1 MQIYTRTDHV
11 RTLGK
16 LPAEARQGLRY
27 YEILALE
34 EGFTPYPPMQGAN
47 LEGRSY
53 VIVVVT
59 DWSLLFL
66 SPDGKY
72 DQAVLLEL
80 PLLGIE
86 DLVGAAEEEG
96 GRQ

>member
-1 MQIYTRTDHV
+1 M

-16 LPAEARQGLRY
+16 LPAAAVQGLRY

-34 EGFTPYPPMQGAN
+34 ERFTPYPPMQGAG
-47 LEGRSY
+47 LQGRSY
-53 VIVVVT
+53 VILVVT

-66 SPDGKY
+66 SPDGNY
-72 DQAVLLEL
+72 EQAVLLEL

-86 DLVGAAEEEG
+86 DLVGAAGKGDMGEG
-96 GRQ
+96 RAA